1 MHAVA
6 GPAEGVAEL
15 LYLLYLLCSER
26 ASYITG
32 TEVHIN
38 GGQRVESGRGEGGR
52 CEFCSRLYLG

>member
-15 LYLLYLLCSER
+15 LYLLCSER
-26 ASYITG
+26 VSYITG

-52 CEFCSRLYLG
+52 CEFCSRLYFG